1 VQLTVTSWNINSVR
15 LRIGM
20 VGEFLTNHAPDVLC
34 LQETKTPDEQFPA
47 KAFHQLGYVHQAFIG
62 QKGYNGVA
70 IVSKLPFSEKEAM
83 SMCGRNDAR
92 HMTVTL
98 DKAAGAAAGI
108 AIHNFYIPAGGDLPD
123 PEKND
128 KFAHKLAFLD
138 EIGAWGVTRKPTDRP
153 AILLGDLNIAP
164 LEHDVWS
171 HKQLLDV
178 VSHTPIETTTLEKL
192 RSELGWTDA
201 ARTLRPEPEKLYS
214 WWSYRAQ
221 DWAASNKGRRLDHIW
236 LSDGLK
242 PALRDLT
249 FLREARGWER
259 PSDHVPVTVT
269 LEL

>member
-1 VQLTVTSWNINSVR
+1 MQLTVTSWNINSVR

-20 VGEFLTNHAPDVLC
+20 VGEFLTTHAPDVLC

-62 QKGYNGVA
+62 QKGYNG
-70 IVSKLPFSEKEAM
+70 
-83 SMCGRNDAR
+83 
-92 HMTVTL
+92 
-98 DKAAGAAAGI
+98 I

-138 EIGAWGVTRKPTDRP
+138 EIGAWGVTKKPTDRP

-164 LEHDVWS
+164 YEHDVWS

-221 DWAASNKGRRLDHIW
+221 DWSATNKGRRLDHIW
-236 LSDGLK
+236 LSDALK
-242 PALRDLT
+242 PTLRDLT

>member
-20 VGEFLTNHAPDVLC
+20 VGDFLTAHAPDVLC

-138 EIGAWGVTRKPTDRP
+138 EIGAWGMTKKPTERP

-192 RSELGWTDA
+192 RSELGWIDA

>member
-1 VQLTVTSWNINSVR
+1 MQLTVTSWNINSVR

-20 VGEFLTNHAPDVLC
+20 VGEFLTTHAPDVLC

-98 DKAAGAAAGI
+98 DKAAGPAAGI

-138 EIGAWGVTRKPTDRP
+138 EIGAWGVTKKPTDRP

-171 HKQLLDV
+171 HKQLLKV
-178 VSHTPIETTTLEKL
+178 VSHTPIETESFEAMRKAGGWVDLL
-192 RSELGWTDA
+192 RRDVPAEQKIYT
-201 ARTLRPEPEKLYS
+201 
-214 WWSYRAQ
+214 WWSYRSA
-221 DWAASNKGRRLDHIW
+221 DWSAADKGRRLDHIW
-236 LSDGLK
+236 SSENLATGLK
-242 PALRDLT
+242 GIDILRD
-249 FLREARGWER
+249 ARGWER
-259 PSDHVPVTVT
+259 PSDHVPVTARFS
-269 LEL
+269 L